1 MVPKKREGEETN
13 SEKRVPIR
21 KKQPADSENRFA
33 TRDGGSEYG
42 IHGFGTYGL
51 GVLGFGVRLV
61 FLVVLV
67 VLCDCSSCFFS
78 PVSELVILVLDF
90 SIFCSPV
97 PRGLCT
103 PRLEM
108 Q

>member
-51 GVLGFGVRLV
+51 GVLGFGFRLV

-90 SIFCSPV
+90 NFLQPCAKRAVYTAP
-97 PRGLCT
+97 
-103 PRLEM
+103 
-108 Q
+108 